1 MPDESG
7 DDARRRLRG
16 WLPHLAV
23 VGLVLA
29 AAFWLVLMT
38 APVHQALL
46 LAASLSAL
54 TYPVL
59 FAPIDRHLARWTRLW
74 QDAQRRYLSALIATA
89 VLVAGVAGL
98 LLATL
103 WSILGGLGTT
113 VHALIGLAL
122 HDQEQIHALVEVVVR
137 RLGTLLHL
145 YPALH
150 VDDAQLRQTLLSTL
164 EQTSVGPAFLSY
176 LVTGTGSV
184 IAQGVLTTL
193 TVFYFFIEGPQLAR
207 LLMAWLPLG
216 DDQREL
222 VGRRFNAAATHLLL
236 GTIARA
242 AAHGVALGTL
252 AALIAGIGT
261 NVVLVALL
269 TTFLALLPV
278 VGPSVAW
285 LPLASILYTTGHP
298 VQAACLGVAS
308 LCSVWIIEHL
318 SSRLSTALG
327 TDEHWLSF
335 LLFISVVG
343 GVIGFGPRGVVL
355 GAGAVLAISLAAS
368 LLPLLYGRPGPGGAG
383 PGGPEDGPGPGG
395 SRGGGGT

>member
-1 MPDESG
+1 MPEDSG
-7 DDARRRLRG
+7 EDARRRLRG

-23 VGLVLA
+23 VGLVLV

-59 FAPIDRHLARWTRLW
+59 FAPIDRRLARWTRMW
-74 QDAQRRYLSALIATA
+74 QDGQRRYLSALISTT
-89 VLVAGVAGL
+89 VLVAAVAAL

-113 VHALIGLAL
+113 VRALIGLAL
-122 HDQEQIHALVEVVVR
+122 HDQAQIHALVEVVVER
-137 RLGTLLHL
+137 CSKLLHL

-150 VDDAQLRQTLLSTL
+150 INDDQLRQTLLSTF

-184 IAQGVLTTL
+184 IAQAVLTTL
-193 TVFYFFIEGPQLAR
+193 TVFYFYIEGPQLAR

-216 DDQREL
+216 NNQREL
-222 VGRRFNAAATHLLL
+222 VARRFNATATHLLL

-252 AALIAGIGT
+252 AALIAGIGF
-261 NVVLVALL
+261 NGVLVALL
-269 TTFLALLPV
+269 TTAIALLPV

-285 LPLASILYTTGHP
+285 LPLASILYSTGYP
-298 VQAACLGVAS
+298 IEAACLGVAS

-318 SSRLSTALG
+318 ASRLSTHLG

-355 GAGAVLAISLAAS
+355 GAGAVLAVSLAAS
-368 LLPLLYGRPGPGGAG
+368 LLPLLYGRPGGAETKG
-383 PGGPEDGPGPGG
+383 PGGPGAQ
-395 SRGGGGT
+395 T

>member
-1 MPDESG
+1 MPDDSG
-7 DDARRRLRG
+7 EDARRRLRG
-16 WLPHLAV
+16 WLPHCAV

-29 AAFWLVLMT
+29 AVVWLGVMT
-38 APVHQALL
+38 APVHLALL

-59 FAPIDRHLARWTRLW
+59 FAPIDRRLARWTRLW
-74 QDAQRRYLSALIATA
+74 KDVQRRYLSALISTT
-89 VLVAGVAGL
+89 VLVAAVAAL

-113 VHALIGLAL
+113 VHALFGLAL
-122 HDQEQIHALVEVVVR
+122 HDQVQIHALVEVVVE
-137 RLGTLLHL
+137 RLSKLLHL

-150 VDDAQLRQTLLSTL
+150 IDTAQLRQTLLSTF

-176 LVTGTGSV
+176 LVTGTGSI
-184 IAQGVLTTL
+184 IAQAVLTTL
-193 TVFYFFIEGPQLAR
+193 TVFYFFIEGPQLAG

-222 VGRRFNAAATHLLL
+222 MARRFNAIATHLLL

-252 AALIAGIGT
+252 AALIAGIGS
-261 NVVLVALL
+261 NAVLVAIL
-269 TTFLALLPV
+269 TTAIALLPV

-285 LPLASILYTTGHP
+285 LPLASILYSTGYP
-298 VQAACLGVAS
+298 IEAACLGVSS

-318 SSRLSTALG
+318 ASRLSTALG

-355 GAGAVLAISLAAS
+355 GAGAVMAITLATS
-368 LLPLLYGRPGPGGAG
+368 LLPLLYGRPGSEPSG
-383 PGGPEDGPGPGG
+383 PGD
-395 SRGGGGT
+395 R